1 MRVEPIPAFRFHIE
15 IKGIIEGM
23 FTDCSGL
30 EAKRKVFTYK
40 EGGVNNYTH
49 QLPDRIEYSTVKLK
63 RGLGTPELFNWF
75 MEGVLD
81 GKVRQTNIS
90 ILVFGYTENGIEVVC
105 RWDLERAYPIKW
117 TGPALKTNSKNVAI
131 ETLEIAHHGL
141 TLGQNE
147 QAETA

>member
-49 QLPDRIEYSTVKLK
+49 QLPDQIEYSTVKLK